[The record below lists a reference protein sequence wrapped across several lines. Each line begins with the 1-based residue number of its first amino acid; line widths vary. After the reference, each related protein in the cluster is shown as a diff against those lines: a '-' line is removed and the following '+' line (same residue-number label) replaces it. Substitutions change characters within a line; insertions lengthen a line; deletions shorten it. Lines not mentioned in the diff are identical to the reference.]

1 MDIKTRLPQNLFPKL
16 SECINLSVPITEC
29 DLSYKD
35 HDLSIRTLI
44 KYYKILTEQG
54 YTKTKA
60 TNGWERLAAGL
71 YRNNGTVGGGPMD
84 NGPRYN
90 GANQHEQRWLARHRM
105 ANSIGGLETI
115 KWSQEFFSDRNPQ
128 TKNRSLASRFRALHD
143 GLSRGDGKGN
153 NLLRSLRESLSPPP
167 GALRFGDRMIYIDEI
182 IPVHELN
189 YEHSANRPCRPIKR
203 YGTEKRPPIGGTS
216 MSQWVFI
223 DLPTLAIMS
232 CNYTD
237 VKQLHGPPRIRPLK
251 FWEIFHLNA
260 SFAGLPAIRKTSSN
274 TKKPHIAPAGFKYDP
289 IWSVLDGFW
298 NLGCKWSY
306 DIALSLKHPR
316 RARRG
321 AYIRAQLIC
330 HK

>member
-71 YRNNGTVGGGPMD
+71 YRNNGTIGGGPMD
-84 NGPRYN
+84 NGPHYN

-105 ANSIGGLETI
+105 ANSVGGLETI

-232 CNYTD
+232 CNYTESD
-237 VKQLHGPPRIRPLK
+237 HLSFGRYSTSMPRSQGYQPSGKQAPTPKSHISPQQG
-251 FWEIFHLNA
+251 
-260 SFAGLPAIRKTSSN
+260 SN
-274 TKKPHIAPAGFKYDP
+274 TTQSGRSSTGSGI
-289 IWSVLDGFW
+289 S
-298 NLGCKWSY
+298 
-306 DIALSLKHPR
+306 
-316 RARRG
+316 G
-321 AYIRAQLIC
+321 ASGHTTLHSPSNTQEEPVGGHTSA
-330 HK
+330 HN

>member
-71 YRNNGTVGGGPMD
+71 YRNNGTIGGGPMD
-84 NGPRYN
+84 NGPHYN

-105 ANSIGGLETI
+105 ANSVGGLETI

-237 VKQLHGPPRIRPLK
+237 VKQLQNPTTEVLGDIPPQCLVRRATSHQENKLQHQKATYRPSRVQIRP
-251 FWEIFHLNA
+251 
-260 SFAGLPAIRKTSSN
+260 
-274 TKKPHIAPAGFKYDP
+274 
-289 IWSVLDGFW
+289 
-298 NLGCKWSY
+298 NLVC
-306 DIALSLKHPR
+306 PR
-316 RARRG
+316 RVLESRVQVV
-321 AYIRAQLIC
+321 IRHCTLPQTP
-330 HK
+330 KKSP